1 MIAHLPLRLDAVVVF
16 LIIELARL
24 SGARVGCG
32 TAVVLGDGLLVVD
45 DLREVGCGAGEQQR
59 AERRFSV
66 PSLSPLSA
74 SWTLSR
80 QPAQ

>member
-1 MIAHLPLRLDAVVVF
+1 MHKGSNTDTVLKQITTKNNPVSHSKAEFMIAHLPLRLDAVVVF

-45 DLREVGCGAGEQQR
+45 DLREVG
-59 AERRFSV
+59 
-66 PSLSPLSA
+66 
-74 SWTLSR
+74 
-80 QPAQ
+80 